1 MRLVRA
7 ETTAGP
13 SKERICV
20 TSVGPSPD
28 DPVDPRFGRCAYFLV
43 REAESGNFRAVEN
56 TARGLGNG
64 AGIQAAQTL
73 ANMGVD
79 VVLTGDLGP
88 NAFRVLSAAGI
99 RAFRVDGVSARKAVE
114 EYIEGRL
121 VRMDAPTTHG
131 HHGRGGF
138 GPRW

>member
-1 MRLVRA
+1 MRGSATPSAVR
-7 ETTAGP
+7 
-13 SKERICV
+13 ERICV

-28 DPVDPRFGRCAYFLV
+28 DLVDPRFGRCAYFLIT
-43 REAESGNFRAVEN
+43 EAEGENFRPVEN

-73 ANMGVD
+73 ANMAVD

-88 NAFRVLSAAGI
+88 NAFRVLSEGGI
-99 RAFRVDGVSARKAVE
+99 RAFRVDGVPVRKAVE
-114 EYIEGRL
+114 EYLRGRL
-121 VRMDAPTTHG
+121 VSIDAPTTHG

-138 GPRW
+138 GPRWK